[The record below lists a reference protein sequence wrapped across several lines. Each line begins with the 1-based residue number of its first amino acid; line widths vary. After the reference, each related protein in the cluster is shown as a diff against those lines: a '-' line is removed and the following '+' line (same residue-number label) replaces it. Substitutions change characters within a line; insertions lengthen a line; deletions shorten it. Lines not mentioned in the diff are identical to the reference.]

1 MAYESSMGDYFYIVV
16 GLLWVAFSIY
26 KGMSKQAKPQKSGG
40 EKVKN
45 TTDIEKMIGEFLG
58 VKPDDT
64 VYAPQQEDI
73 KPTENVSTELPD
85 VKDLTEKQ
93 SSNVFSYDDEFE
105 EGGNFFKEKKV
116 YTPDTVLKEGEKTLI
131 KSDAVKKRVKTR
143 INLRKAII
151 YSEILK
157 RPSY

>member
-1 MAYESSMGDYFYIVV
+1 MVYESALGDYFYIVV

-26 KGMSKQAKPQKSGG
+26 KGTQKQKKPQKPDG
-40 EKVKN
+40 EKVKP
-45 TTDIEKMIGEFLG
+45 TTDIEQILGEFLG
-58 VKPDDT
+58 VKADDA
-64 VYAPQQEDI
+64 VYTPHNEDI
-73 KPTENVSTELPD
+73 KPTENVLVEEPD
-85 VKDLTEKQ
+85 VNDLTPKMTSE
-93 SSNVFSYDDEFE
+93 VFSYDDEFE